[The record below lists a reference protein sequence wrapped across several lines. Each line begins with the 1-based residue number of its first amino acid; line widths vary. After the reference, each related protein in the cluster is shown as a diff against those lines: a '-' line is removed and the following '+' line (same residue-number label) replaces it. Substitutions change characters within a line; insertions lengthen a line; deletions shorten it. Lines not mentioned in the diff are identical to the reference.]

1 MAKPAIPFTPLRV
14 SIFCSCCSC
23 ATDFVTSSD
32 MVCSPSQKRFLRPIN
47 VHLERLTKPQVKGV
61 KQLDHGIG
69 DTFVYV
75 RTGRDLY
82 GRSEKNLVRSVREW
96 LLDSE
101 KDR

>member
-1 MAKPAIPFTPLRV
+1 M
-14 SIFCSCCSC
+14 
-23 ATDFVTSSD
+23 
-32 MVCSPSQKRFLRPIN
+32 
-47 VHLERLTKPQVKGV
+47 KGV

-82 GRSEKNLVRSVREW
+82 GRSSKNLVRSVREW

-101 KDR
+101 KDRRGFSTCYRKMGLSLAKLAAVVEPVESDFGILADLDEVAVGITHIAAPFPAVIV